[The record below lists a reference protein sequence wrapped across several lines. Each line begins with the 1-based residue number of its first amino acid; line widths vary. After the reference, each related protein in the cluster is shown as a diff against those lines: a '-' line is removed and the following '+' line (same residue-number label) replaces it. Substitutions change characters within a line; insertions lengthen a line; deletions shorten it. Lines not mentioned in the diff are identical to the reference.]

1 MCFLQLKATESMKSI
16 RSLTARLLALCL
28 ALCLCVAATAPVSAA
43 GGTVDSIIQ
52 KLMTVL
58 GMSQSDYNNY
68 ASNYAASLPIEYDQ
82 KSNSHY
88 VAMGGISAGGLS
100 VVGTGNC
107 YAAQVADKL
116 KIQYTNVADYECNA
130 ANAVSHVATNA
141 AIVKQ
146 ADLITFQLDAA
157 PFILNCA
164 DAALD
169 STSVVWSPYI
179 TDSSLIASMQDS
191 RAQLVSE
198 YTPAYGKD
206 TAESMASLVERLL
219 YECVVYCF
227 ETVNAVKEIRKYNS
241 NAVVLVL
248 GLYNPLRNLVFNSGT
263 QTLDISDIMDQMI
276 DFCNV
281 YLLKH
286 TSGMK
291 NTAFVEACDASTTGF
306 GSVTINAQDQNATK
320 KELLRIVNASNKQYA
335 NKDGHNYMRSQVLNA
350 LTDPCKHPS
359 TTIKNARAATC
370 TTEGYTGDTVC
381 ASCNV
386 TIKTGTSI
394 SKTDH
399 KYGAWT
405 LTRVPTCTIAG
416 EQTRTCSVC
425 SKKETRATSTTE
437 HRYNAGTVTKNP
449 GCETTGVKTYSC
461 TGAGCTKTKTESI
474 PATGHTYNAGT
485 VTKNPGCE
493 TTGVKTY
500 ACTGAGCT
508 KTKTETIPAT
518 GHKFDAGTIIKK
530 PGCETTGTK
539 TYRCTNSGCTEA
551 KTETVP
557 ATGHSFNPGT
567 VTKAPGCETE
577 GEEAVICAVC
587 NIATRTPIPATGHT
601 WDNGSVT
608 KAPGCESEGIKAIT
622 CTVCAKATTE
632 PIPATGH
639 SWDNGAVT
647 TAPGCET
654 EGKKTFTCTVCGK
667 TRNEPIPATGHS
679 WDNGAVTTAPGC
691 ESEGK
696 KTFTC
701 AVCNKNRNE
710 PIPAT
715 GHTWNEG
722 TVTVE
727 PGCETEGE
735 KAVTCTVC
743 SKNTT
748 EPIPATG
755 HAWDDGIVTI
765 APGCETEGEKAVVC
779 TVCAKATIQ
788 SVPATGHNYGNYL
801 SNNDATCQKDGTKTA
816 ACSVCGATD
825 TQSDP
830 GTQIPHSYEKGVCT
844 LCGTEK
850 PSNGT
855 IWWILGS
862 VLIVAAAATGTLFF
876 LKKKKHQATAE

>member
-1 MCFLQLKATESMKSI
+1 MKPI
-16 RSLTARLLALCL
+16 RSLTVRLLVFCI
-28 ALCLCVAATAPVSAA
+28 ALCLCVTATAPVFAA

-82 KSNSHY
+82 KTNSHY

-130 ANAVSHVATNA
+130 TNAVSHVATNA

-179 TDSSLIASMQDS
+179 TDSSLIASMQDF
-191 RAQLVSE
+191 RAQIVSD
-198 YTPAYGKD
+198 YSATYGKD

-227 ETVNAVKEIRKYNS
+227 ETINAVKEIRKYNS

-381 ASCNV
+381 TTCNT
-386 TIKTGTSI
+386 TIRTGTSTP
-394 SKTDH
+394 KTDH
-399 KYGAWT
+399 KYGAWA
-405 LTRVPTCTIAG
+405 LSKVPGCTTEG
-416 EQTRTCSVC
+416 EQARTCSVC
-425 SKKETRATSTTE
+425 GKKETRATSAIG
-437 HRYNAGTVTKNP
+437 HKYNAGTVTKNP
-449 GCETTGVKTYSC
+449 GCETTGIKTYAC
-461 TGAGCTKTKTESI
+461 TSSGCTQTKTESI
-474 PATGHTYNAGT
+474 PATGHKYNTGT

-493 TTGVKTY
+493 TTGIKTY

-508 KTKTETIPAT
+508 QTKTETVPAT

-530 PGCETTGTK
+530 PGCETEGTK
-539 TYRCTNSGCTEA
+539 AYRCTNSGCTEA
-551 KTETVP
+551 KTEIVS
-557 ATGHSFNPGT
+557 ATGHSFNQGT
-567 VTKAPGCETE
+567 ITKAPGCETE
-577 GEEAVICAVC
+577 GEKAVICAVC
-587 NIATRTPIPATGHT
+587 
-601 WDNGSVT
+601 
-608 KAPGCESEGIKAIT
+608 K
-622 CTVCAKATTE
+622 KATTE

-639 SWDNGAVT
+639 TWDKGTVKKAPGCETEGEKAFTCTVCAKNTTEIIPATGHTWDKGAVT

-654 EGKKTFTCTVCGK
+654 EGEKAFTCTVCAK
-667 TRNEPIPATGHS
+667 T
-679 WDNGAVTTAPGC
+679 TT
-691 ESEGK
+691 EI
-696 KTFTC
+696 
-701 AVCNKNRNE
+701 
-710 PIPAT
+710 IPAT

-722 TVTVE
+722 TVTTA

-743 SKNTT
+743 GKNTT

-755 HAWDDGIVTI
+755 HAWDDGTVTT
-765 APGCETEGEKAVVC
+765 APGCETEGEKTVIC
-779 TVCAKATIQ
+779 TVCAKATVQ
-788 SVPATGHNYGNYL
+788 PVPATGHNYSNYL

-816 ACSVCGATD
+816 ICSACGAID
-825 TQSDP
+825 TQDDP
-830 GTQIPHSYEKGVCT
+830 GTQIAHSYKKGVCT
-844 LCGTEK
+844 LCGAEK

-862 VLIVAAAATGTLFF
+862 VLIVAAAAAGTLFF
-876 LKKKKHQATAE
+876 LKKKKQQTTTE